1 MIFLKATGINGKRIL
16 KELERKGINMI
27 EYLQELKI
35 REGNSTRII
44 KNHLFKEKIMT
55 DDEME
60 KKKAEF
66 SKKIKDI
73 YLTEKINIEII
84 ENSITEI

>member
-1 MIFLKATGINGKRIL
+1 
-16 KELERKGINMI
+16 MI

-35 REGNSTRII
+35 REGNQVRVIN
-44 KNHLFKEKIMT
+44 NHLFKEKIMT

-60 KKKAEF
+60 IKKAEF

-73 YLTEKINIEII
+73 YLSEKINIEII
-84 ENSITEI
+84 ENSITKI